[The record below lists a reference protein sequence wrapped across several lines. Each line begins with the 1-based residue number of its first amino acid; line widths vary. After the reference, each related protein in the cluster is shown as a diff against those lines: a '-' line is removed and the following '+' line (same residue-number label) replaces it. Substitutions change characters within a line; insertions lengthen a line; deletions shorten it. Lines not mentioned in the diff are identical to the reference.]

1 MKWFEQHNRPHK
13 TAIPSHDDPEKPLPH
28 EH

>member
-1 MKWFEQHNRPHK
+1 MKWFEQQNRPHK